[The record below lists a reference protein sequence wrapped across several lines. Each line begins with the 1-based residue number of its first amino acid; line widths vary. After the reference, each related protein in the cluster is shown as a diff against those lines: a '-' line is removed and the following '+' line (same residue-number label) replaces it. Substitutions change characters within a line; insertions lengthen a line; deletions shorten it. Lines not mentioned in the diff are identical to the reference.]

1 MAITT
6 LSELEQEIERINNL
20 PPEEKRQAQEE
31 LRDRR
36 EALSL
41 EAQAFMAS
49 YAVFYEK
56 TMTPVVNEVLREF
69 RAEVK
74 KELTASVSRSVKP
87 VRLNKTK
94 FKKKLSK
101 AIDDSGVLENQED
114 FISGK
119 ISESFSVG
127 TGEPSLKLPKTQE
140 QNLTRSRW
148 APGNKTAIQR
158 LRGSRQQV
166 KDDIVNEI
174 SGAVERGD
182 LIRENSR
189 KLLGDITNPRIPI
202 GNVTGDNLNKKLE
215 VIVKDFK
222 RLGKVDPALQRKINA
237 FRKTV
242 AKMDVR
248 GLQKTGT
255 VTNRLKKAYSGVLDA
270 VEAGVGKSVDEAVKN
285 AVLQKGRY
293 LSDRISRTEIA
304 RARFEGFVW
313 RMQQD
318 PDIGAMK
325 LHLSDAHPEKD
336 ECNFFTSVNFGLGR
350 GVYPKTKV
358 PPFPIHPNCLCYF
371 TEIFVDEIEGKTFE
385 DSEEAGRRELDTFS
399 KKERQ
404 RLFTI
409 EGESSYQKGGDWRKL
424 GSKWWDG
431 VERPD
436 VSI

>member
-6 LSELEQEIERINNL
+6 LSELEAEIERINNL
-20 PPEEKRQAQEE
+20 PPEERRRAQEE

-36 EALSL
+36 KELSL
-41 EAQAFMAS
+41 EAQVFMAS
-49 YAVFYEK
+49 YAAFYK
-56 TMTPVVNEVLREF
+56 RTMTPVVNEVLKEF
-69 RAEVK
+69 REEVT
-74 KELTASVSRSVKP
+74 KELTSSVARSTKA
-87 VRLNKTK
+87 VRINKTA

-101 AIDDSGVLENQED
+101 AIDESGVLEKQED
-114 FISGK
+114 FIAGK

-127 TGEPSLKLPKTQE
+127 TGEPGLKLSDAKT

-148 APGNKTAIQR
+148 AKGNKTAIQR

-174 SGAVERGD
+174 SGAVKRGD

-189 KLLGDITNPRIPI
+189 KLLGDIKNPRIPI
-202 GNVTGDNLNKKLE
+202 GNVTGDNLNKKLTE
-215 VIVKDFK
+215 IVKDFK
-222 RLGKVDPALQRKINA
+222 RLGKVDPKLQQKINA
-237 FRKTV
+237 FKRTV

-255 VTNRLKKAYSGVLDA
+255 VTNRLKSAYSGVLEA
-270 VEAGVGKSVDEAVKN
+270 VEKGVGESVDKAVEN
-285 AVLQKGRY
+285 AILQKGRY

-304 RARFEGFVW
+304 RARFEGFVF
-313 RMQQD
+313 RAQQD

-336 ECNFFTSVNFGLGR
+336 ECNFFTSVDFGLGP
-350 GVYPKTKV
+350 GVYPITKL
-358 PPFPIHPNCLCYF
+358 PPFPIHPHCLCFF
-371 TEIFVDEIEGKTFE
+371 TEVFVDEIEGKTFE
-385 DSEEAGRRELDTFS
+385 DSEEAGRKELDKFS
-399 KKERQ
+399 KRDRQ

-409 EGESSYQKGGDWRKL
+409 EGESSYQKGGDWKKL

-431 VERPD
+431 VERPELA
-436 VSI
+436 I